1 MPEPAAARCG
11 RRSRSLAYPP
21 RPPTPSMT
29 LFDGSVS
36 HRLQDQHEIAN
47 MAHHLR
53 LHILSAA
60 AVVLATCG
68 AQAQARAPDHGLA
81 GPAPQQAAPA
91 EPDAVEEVVIE
102 ARRSGAP
109 MWQITKG
116 QTTILLVGEITEVP
130 KATPWRP
137 DRLETA
143 TAHSEH
149 VILGVQ
155 EKVSPADVFRLFWR
169 GAKIVQLPKGETVAD
184 FLTPQQLR
192 RLIALEQK
200 NGRSYQRQHPLVTA
214 TDLLNRLK
222 FNRNTTDDASDVVRR
237 TARRNSIPTR
247 PVGRVYGD
255 ELVDSLLQAPPA
267 AHVPCLDAAMA
278 AAEAGEGVV
287 RERGD
292 AWTRFDVPKVM
303 ASPLER
309 ALGACFPWGDPRFG
323 PELRGQWTDAVSE
336 ALKTPGVTLGVAP
349 LRVLAE
355 KGGVLDRLHAEGL
368 QIEGPAWR
376 PRDQGAN

>member
-1 MPEPAAARCG
+1 
-11 RRSRSLAYPP
+11 
-21 RPPTPSMT
+21 
-29 LFDGSVS
+29 
-36 HRLQDQHEIAN
+36 

-53 LHILSAA
+53 LPILSAA
-60 AVVLATCG
+60 VVVLATCG
-68 AQAQARAPDHGLA
+68 AHAQERAPSPGLA
-81 GPAPQQAAPA
+81 NPVPQQAATA
-91 EPDAVEEVVIE
+91 EPDAVEEIVIE

-116 QTTILLVGEITEVP
+116 EATILLVGEITEVP

-137 DRLETA
+137 DRLEAA
-143 TAHSEH
+143 TARSEH

-169 GAKIVQLPKGETVAD
+169 GAKIAQLPKGETVAD

-192 RLIALEQK
+192 RLTALEQQ
-200 NGRSYQRQHPLVTA
+200 NGRSYQRQHPLITA

-237 TARRNSIPTR
+237 TTRRNGIPTR

-267 AHVPCLDAAMA
+267 THVPCLDAAMA

-309 ALGACFPWGDPRFG
+309 AMGACFPWGDPRFG
-323 PELRGQWTDAVSE
+323 PELRGQWTIAVSE

-355 KGGVLDRLHAEGL
+355 KGGVLDRLDAEGL

-376 PRDQGAN
+376 PRRDTAR

>member
-1 MPEPAAARCG
+1 
-11 RRSRSLAYPP
+11 
-21 RPPTPSMT
+21 
-29 LFDGSVS
+29 
-36 HRLQDQHEIAN
+36 

-60 AVVLATCG
+60 AVLLATCG
-68 AQAQARAPDHGLA
+68 AQAQDRSPDHG
-81 GPAPQQAAPA
+81 PTRSPPQAAVA
-91 EPDAVEEVVIE
+91 EPDAVEEIVIE

-116 QTTILLVGEITEVP
+116 EATILLVGEITEVP

-137 DRLETA
+137 DRLEAA
-143 TAHSEH
+143 TARSEH

-155 EKVSPADVFRLFWR
+155 EKVSPADVFRLLWR
-169 GAKIVQLPKGETVAD
+169 GAKLVQLPQGQSVAD
-184 FLTPQQLR
+184 FLTPDQVR
-192 RLIALEQK
+192 RLAALERQ
-200 NGRSYQRQHPLVTA
+200 NGRSYQQQNPIVTA

-222 FNRNTTDDASDVVRR
+222 FNRDTTDDASDVVRR
-237 TARRNSIPTR
+237 TARRNGIPTR

-255 ELVDSLLQAPPA
+255 EMVDSLLQAPPA
-267 AHVPCLDAAMA
+267 AHVPCLDAAMS
-278 AAEAGEGVV
+278 AAEAGQGVV

-309 ALGACFPWGDPRFG
+309 ALGACWPWGDPRFSR
-323 PELRGQWTDAVSE
+323 ELRSLWGDAVAD
-336 ALKTPGVTLGVAP
+336 ALKNPGVTLAVAP
-349 LRVLAE
+349 LGVLAE
-355 KGGVLDRLHAEGL
+355 KGGVLDRLDAEGL

-376 PRDQGAN
+376 ARGQGAK